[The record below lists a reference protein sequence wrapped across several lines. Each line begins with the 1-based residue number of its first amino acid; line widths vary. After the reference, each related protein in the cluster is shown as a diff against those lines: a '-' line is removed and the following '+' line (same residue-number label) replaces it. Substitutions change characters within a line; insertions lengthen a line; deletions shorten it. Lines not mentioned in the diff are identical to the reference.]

1 MIRPLAPRVTSPV
14 PARLA
19 VALAASLLSFGT
31 SCNKQPAAPPTAAP
45 AAHAETAWRG
55 WEPAVFAAA
64 KSERKIILVD
74 VIASWCHWCHV
85 MDEETYADPEVAGLL
100 AEHFVA
106 IRVDSDARPDVAERY
121 ADWGW
126 PATAILT
133 SDARPVL
140 ELRGYQDP
148 REFAALL
155 RRLVADQKAGKLTG
169 RVALPAPPPR
179 GGELVELQ
187 KIASDQ
193 LDRTWDDDQAGWGR
207 KQKYPLAAN
216 NEYSLLRAY
225 LYQETAWQE
234 RGLLVLD
241 RQRNLIDPVW
251 GGMYQYSVHG
261 VWTDPHFEKIAPI
274 QAGALESYA
283 LAYRRTRDP
292 RWRAAAGD
300 IARYLLQFWRDPD
313 GGFYTSQDA
322 DLRLPTGR
330 KEPVLGDEYYAKD
343 DAARRALGIPVID
356 THVYADRNGAILRG
370 LLLLD
375 AVAPDE
381 AVRAAALQAGE
392 RLVRT
397 CRDDRGGFRHAEGD
411 RGMLH
416 LGDQV
421 EVGRGLLALWRST
434 GDGKWQQLARDVADF
449 SLRELADP
457 AGGFYAHTV
466 DPEAT
471 GAFAERR
478 KPFDDNARMA
488 RFLLELH
495 RGLDHDADDLP
506 YAKAAELAIRAIS
519 QPEAVKAQMRQVG
532 DYLLA
537 LAELTATP
545 IDITVVGRPDDPSA
559 QALLRAA
566 LAYDEPCGNISLS
579 APGTR
584 YPDLKRPAA
593 YLCTDTACSTPITEP
608 DRFDKGAEA
617 FLRGIARP

>member
-1 MIRPLAPRVTSPV
+1 M

-19 VALAASLLSFGT
+19 VALALAVLSFGT
-31 SCNKQPAAPPTAAP
+31 SCKKPEPPPVAP
-45 AAHAETAWRG
+45 AAHVEPAWRG
-55 WEPAVFAAA
+55 WDAAA
-64 KSERKIILVD
+64 FAEAKSGRKIILVD

-85 MDEETYADPEVAGLL
+85 MDEETYADPEVAALL
-100 AEHFVA
+100 AEHFIA

-126 PATAILT
+126 PATAFLT

-155 RRLVADQKAGKLTG
+155 RRLVAEHEAGKLTG
-169 RVALPAPPPR
+169 RVAVPAPPPR
-179 GGELVELQ
+179 GGDLVDLRKLAAE
-187 KIASDQ
+187 Q
-193 LDRTWDDDQAGWGR
+193 LDSYWDDAQAGWGR

-216 NEYSLLRAY
+216 NEYSLLRAH

-241 RQRNLIDPVW
+241 RQRDLIDPVW

-292 RWRAAAGD
+292 RWKTAAGD
-300 IARYLLQFWRDPD
+300 IARYLLEFWVDGDD

-322 DLRLPTGR
+322 DLRVPTGR
-330 KEPVLGDEYYAKD
+330 KEPVLGDKYYAMD
-343 DAARRALGIPVID
+343 DAARRALGLPVID
-356 THVYADRNGAILRG
+356 THVYADRNGALVRG
-370 LLLLD
+370 LLLFD

-381 AVRAAALQAGE
+381 AVRAAAVRAGE
-392 RLVRT
+392 RLLVT
-397 CRDDRGGFRHAEGD
+397 HRDERGGFRHAGDD
-411 RGMLH
+411 RGLLH
-416 LGDQV
+416 LGDQA
-421 EVGRGLLALWRST
+421 EVGRGLLALYRTT
-434 GDGKWQQLARDVADF
+434 GDPKWQQHARGVGEFA
-449 SLRELADP
+449 LRELADP

-471 GAFAERR
+471 GTFAERR
-478 KPFDDNARMA
+478 KPFEDNARMA
-488 RFLLELH
+488 RFLLELQ
-495 RGLDHDADDLP
+495 RSLDHDADDLP
-506 YAKAAELAIRAIS
+506 YARAAELAVRAIS
-519 QPEAVKAQMRQVG
+519 QPDVVKAQARMLG

-537 LAELTATP
+537 LAELTITP
-545 IDITVVGRPDDPSA
+545 IDITVVGRADEPAA

-566 LAYDEPCGNISLS
+566 LAHDEPRANISLS

-584 YPDLKRPAA
+584 YPDLEKPAA
-593 YLCTDTACSTPITEP
+593 YLCTDTACSTPITDP
-608 DRFDKGAEA
+608 ARFSAAAEA